1 MSVPLLTRFA
11 VRTLGRNARRTL
23 LSVVGV
29 GVGVAITLIM
39 TAFMRGSTEMRVR
52 SIADTGFGHLRVAPA
67 EWERT
72 RDNELRLADWRAELA
87 ALRSMDDVAVA
98 APHARSTALLAFGTR
113 VAGVEMLGVE
123 PVAEQRMS
131 RIARAVTEGRYLE
144 PGDRDAAV
152 VGLAIANRLE
162 VDLDDDLLL
171 TVMGKGGEI
180 QYAMLRIVGIISTG
194 SRDIDASICHV
205 TLEDME
211 RLTGIAGA
219 GEISVTLRDHME
231 LDRIAFG
238 LRAIAAKGDTI
249 LTWKEVVP
257 SQGGDAASDEGFAN
271 ALSGI
276 VVVVAILGIAGAQL
290 TAILER
296 RREFAVLI
304 ALGMKGAQIVRLIAV
319 EAVTLALLGA
329 AAGLLLAMPLV
340 YHTSTVGFDFSQLL
354 GGDMAISG
362 VLFDPIVYSDMGLW
376 IVPHALLVAFVSMFV
391 ASIYPTCFALRTNPT
406 SALSLRE
413 A

>member
-29 GVGVAITLIM
+29 GVGIAITLFM
-39 TAFMRGSTEMRVR
+39 TAFMRGGTEMRVR
-52 SIADTGFGHLRVAPA
+52 SIAESGFGQLRVAPA

-87 ALRSMDDVAVA
+87 ALRSMDEVAVA
-98 APHARSTALLAFGTR
+98 TPHARLTALLAFGTR
-113 VAGVEMLGVE
+113 VAGVELLGVD
-123 PVAEQRMS
+123 PVAEQQMS
-131 RIARAVTEGRYLE
+131 RSARAVAEGRYLE
-144 PGDRDAAV
+144 PGDMDAAV
-152 VGLAIANRLE
+152 VGLAVADRLE
-162 VDLDDDLLL
+162 VELDDDLLL
-171 TVMGKGGEI
+171 TVVDEGGEI

-219 GEISVTLRDHME
+219 GEISVTLRDPTE
-231 LDRIAFG
+231 IDRVAVR
-238 LRAIAAKGDTI
+238 LRAVAAEGDTI
-249 LTWKEVVP
+249 LTWREVVP

-304 ALGMKGAQIVRLIAV
+304 ALGMKGAQVVRLIAV
-319 EAVTLALLGA
+319 EAVALALLGTV
-329 AAGLLLAMPLV
+329 AGILLASPIL
-340 YHTSTVGFDFSQLL
+340 YHTSTAGFDFSQLM
-354 GGDMAISG
+354 GGDMAMSG
-362 VLFDPIVYSDMGLW
+362 VLFDPVVYTDMGLW
-376 IVPHALLVAFVSMFV
+376 VVPHALFVAFVSMFV
-391 ASIYPTCFALRTNPT
+391 AAIYPAWFALRTNPT